1 MSLAH
6 SASSVLNSDVIDIC
20 TGLKLGQLFLRNME
34 HVIGSNLPY
43 QETGDAQDKALAATN
58 LGGGILVKHV
68 TGANH
73 VTVAAML
80 VFDVGT
86 AHDTHIDSQ
95 TELSV

>member
-1 MSLAH
+1 M
-6 SASSVLNSDVIDIC
+6 LNSDVIDIC
-20 TGLKLGQLFLRNME
+20 TGLKLGPLFLRNME

-73 VTVAAML
+73 VARWQLCSYLMWALHMIPTLTVRQNCL
-80 VFDVGT
+80 FDAKHCV
-86 AHDTHIDSQ
+86 
-95 TELSV
+95 